1 MKIILF
7 IIFCFLFINCE
18 TMQPTGKQFS
28 PTSDIQNNK
37 GLVYIYR
44 PLLFTG
50 SGVYFTVK
58 ADGES
63 LIELTNG
70 TYKPFFIKPGEVT
83 FEAET
88 IGSAK
93 ITIQVNSGEVY
104 YLKGNVIVGPLV
116 GKPILTQVSKEI
128 GEREISECKLKN

>member
-1 MKIILF
+1 MKILF
-7 IIFCFLFINCE
+7 LITFCFLSFNCE
-18 TMQPTGKQFS
+18 TMDPTGKQFS
-28 PTSDIQNNK
+28 PTSNIQNNK

-70 TYKPFFIKPGEVT
+70 TYKSFFIKPGEVT

-88 IGSAK
+88 LGSAK
-93 ITIQVNSGEVY
+93 ITIQINAGDVY
-104 YLKGNVIVGPLV
+104 YLKGNVIAGPLV
-116 GKPILTQVSKEI
+116 GKPILTQVTKEI
-128 GEREISECKLKN
+128 GEREISECRLKN